1 MADFYTEM
9 AATAE
14 DLIKEFGRTVSV
26 RKVTTGAPAD
36 VAKPWVPGAEKTAD
50 TVTKGVFLETKRSF
64 ITGEVIPEDKSLVL
78 LSAKNLGNIVPI
90 GKDRLVDGSKVWEID
105 TVETLKPADIALLY
119 ELMVE
124 K

>member
-14 DLIKEFGRTVSV
+14 ELIKEFGRTVSV

-64 ITGEVIPEDKSLVL
+64 ITGEVIPEDMSLVL
-78 LSAKNLGNIVPI
+78 IAAKNLGTIVPI
-90 GKDRLVDGSKVWEID
+90 GKDRLVDGSDVWEISD
-105 TVETLKPADIALLY
+105 VETLKPADIALLY

>member
-9 AATAE
+9 AMTAE
-14 DLIKEFGRTVSV
+14 DLIKEFGRAVSL

-36 VAKPWVPGAEKTAD
+36 AAKPWVVGAESTSD
-50 TVTKGVFLETKRSF
+50 TVARGVFLDTKRSF
-64 ITGEVIPEDKSLVL
+64 ITGEVIPEDMSLVL
-78 LSAKNLGNIVPI
+78 LSAKALGTVVPI
-90 GKDRLVDGSKVWEID
+90 GKDRLVDGTDVWEVVK
-105 TVETLKPADIALLY
+105 VETLKPGDVALIY

>member
-14 DLIKEFGRTVSV
+14 ELIKEFGRTVSV

-50 TVTKGVFLETKRSF
+50 TVTKGVFLETNRSF

-105 TVETLKPADIALLY
+105 TVETLKPADITLLY
-119 ELMVE
+119 ELMV
-124 K
+124 